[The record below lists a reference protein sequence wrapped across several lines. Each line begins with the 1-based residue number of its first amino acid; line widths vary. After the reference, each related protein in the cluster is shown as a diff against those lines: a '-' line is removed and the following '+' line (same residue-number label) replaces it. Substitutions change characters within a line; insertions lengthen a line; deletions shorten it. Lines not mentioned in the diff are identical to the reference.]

1 MEDRLPTIIEQ
12 IVIFVHFNCFVNCLL
27 LLKYLIL
34 RSFDI
39 CIYIFTYFYIFYIFF
54 SQQFEFSSSILS
66 FRIREKPRRE
76 RDLENKDRDKVWHHL

>member
-12 IVIFVHFNCFVNCLL
+12 IVVFVHFNCFVNCLL

-34 RSFDI
+34 RSFE
-39 CIYIFTYFYIFYIFF
+39 IYFFTYFYIFYIFF

-66 FRIREKPRRE
+66 FRIHEKPRRE
-76 RDLENKDRDKVWHHL
+76 RDLENKDRDKVRHHL